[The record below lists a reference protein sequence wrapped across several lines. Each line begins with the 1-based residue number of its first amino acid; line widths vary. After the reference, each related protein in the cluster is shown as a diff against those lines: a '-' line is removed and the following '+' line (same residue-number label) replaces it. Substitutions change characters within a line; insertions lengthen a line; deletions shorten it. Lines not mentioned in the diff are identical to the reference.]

1 MPVPIEDVDL
11 NLVDILER
19 IRKFGLEERGSKFD
33 EICLPKKS
41 KAKLKAVNRASSSI
55 RILI

>member
-19 IRKFGLEERGSKFD
+19 IRKFGLEERGRKFD
-33 EICLPKKS
+33 ETSLPKKGV
-41 KAKLKAVNRASSSI
+41 AKLKARN
-55 RILI
+55 